1 MYKYFDAC
9 GRTLGSDLRSNAGGA
24 DRAVRQC
31 PAVDCHALYF
41 RAQLVVTT
49 VQPNM
54 NKRRSR
60 AAPQTQCAT
69 PLCTTTQR
77 FAMRRSPRQRKG
89 RLEQSWRPS
98 FASVLTTQ
106 GVLGD
111 HSAPNDVSGFGVPAL
126 GV

>member
-9 GRTLGSDLRSNAGGA
+9 GRTLGPDLRSIAGGA

-31 PAVDCHALYF
+31 SAVDCHALYF

-60 AAPQTQCAT
+60 AASQTQCAT

-77 FAMRRSPRQRKG
+77 FAMRRSPRQRKAVWSNLG
-89 RLEQSWRPS
+89 GLRLLLS
-98 FASVLTTQ
+98 
-106 GVLGD
+106 
-111 HSAPNDVSGFGVPAL
+111 
-126 GV
+126 